1 MLKDKTLT
9 YISLFSS
16 AGVGCYGFHMEGFH
30 CVATNELLPKRLEV
44 QRANKKCKYETG
56 YISGDITKSTV
67 KQQIYNEIDRWQKLG
82 NDGIDVVIATPPCQ
96 GISVINHKKNA
107 NEINRNSLVV
117 ESVEIIKKICPR
129 FFIFENVMAFQKTL
143 CITPDEQIMPIG
155 DYVRKALGNDYVIS
169 GRILNFMNYGSN
181 SSRTRTLMIGVHKKY
196 RNTIVPFD
204 LYPAYRT
211 EKTLRDVIGHFP
223 SLEWG
228 EISDTDFYHAF
239 RTYSPEM
246 RSWIHDLKEGQ
257 SAFDNEDPNKRPH
270 RIVHGERIENTR
282 KNRDKYTRQPWDRFV
297 QCVHTRNDQLAAQNT
312 IHPVEDRVFSIRELM
327 TMMTIPENFR
337 WLNMD
342 LQTLNAL
349 SPEEKVSVYKTHEMN
364 IRQCLGEAVPTE
376 IMRQIAKKIR
386 KCMSRKC
393 VESVDVNKFILQYE
407 LETKDNLRR
416 FIKNNPENLDIAT
429 LMRITELC
437 NAKRE
442 ENAAFYTNKFIVN
455 EIMGRLP
462 TFSKDEIHIIEP
474 SVGAG
479 SFLPFLFKKYE
490 NVPHVILDVVD
501 IDEDSMA
508 SLALILE
515 KIQIPK
521 NFEIHYHCHDF
532 LTLDFPYHFDL
543 AVGNPPFSK
552 LKTGDKNASMILS
565 RNANKHTNNLSEL
578 FLEKCIRCSD
588 CVALVL
594 NKTILCTD
602 EFKETRDLLS
612 QIQIDSIIDFGRYG
626 FTGVSIETM
635 CMVLYPGQKP
645 KKTMVLN
652 MKYNLKYEQQQSYI
666 TDKRY
671 PYFILYRSEMFD
683 AVADKLDFNV
693 FSVFRDRQI
702 TKSVTCSQ
710 PEADSLWVIKA
721 KNIDDDGLGV
731 THIESYDVYLNA
743 EAAKGYAAYR
753 YVGDSS
759 VYLTPNMTY
768 KPRVIQNLPGVI
780 PDGSV
785 AVLIPRKP
793 LNLTNTQLAY
803 FSTDEYRKFYS
814 IARNLST
821 QSINVDKTSV
831 FFYGV
836 LKNDK

>member
-1 MLKDKTLT
+1 MLRDKSLT

-30 CVATNELLPKRLEV
+30 CVATNELLPRRLEV
-44 QRANKKCKYETG
+44 QRANKKCRYESG
-56 YISGDITKSTV
+56 YIPGDITESTV
-67 KQQIYNEIDRWQKLG
+67 KQKIYDEIARWQTLG

-117 ESVEIIKKICPR
+117 ESVEIIKKISPR

-143 CITPDEQIMPIG
+143 CITPDERIMPIG
-155 DYVRKALGNDYVIS
+155 DYVREALGDDYIIS

-204 LYPAYRT
+204 LYPTYRA

-228 EISDTDFYHAF
+228 EISAADFYHAF
-239 RTYSPEM
+239 RAYSPEM

-312 IHPVEDRVFSIRELM
+312 IHPVDDRVFSIRELM
-327 TMMTIPENFR
+327 TMMTIPEDFC

-342 LQTLNAL
+342 IHALNAL
-349 SPEEKVSVYKTHEMN
+349 PSEEKLSVYKTHEMN

-376 IMRQIAKKIR
+376 VMRQIAENIR
-386 KCMSRKC
+386 QCMSRNHI
-393 VESVDVNKFILQYE
+393 ESIDINRIIAQYE
-407 LETKDNLRR
+407 LEKKDNLRN
-416 FIKNNPENLDIAT
+416 FINNNPENLDVAT

-462 TFSKDEIHIIEP
+462 TFSKNEIHIIEP

-490 NVPHVILDVVD
+490 NVPRVILDVVD

-508 SLALILE
+508 SLALILG

-521 NFEIHYHCHDF
+521 NFEIHYRCHDF
-532 LTLDFPYHFDL
+532 LTLDFPYRFDL

-552 LKTGDKNASMILS
+552 LKTGDKNASAILS
-565 RNANKHTNNLSEL
+565 RNTNKHTNNLSEL

-635 CMVLYPGQKP
+635 CMVVYPCQKP
-645 KKTMVLN
+645 KKTVVLN
-652 MKYNLKYEQQQSYI
+652 MKHNLKYEQQQSYI

-671 PYFILYRSEMFD
+671 PYFILYRSEAFD
-683 AVADKLDFNV
+683 AVADKIEFDV

-702 TKSVTCSQ
+702 TKSVTYSQ

-731 THIESYDVYLNA
+731 THIDGYDVYLNA
-743 EAAKGYAAYR
+743 DAAKGYAAYR
-753 YVGDSS
+753 YVGDTS

-768 KPRVIQNLPGVI
+768 KPRVIQNIPGVI

-793 LNLTNTQLAY
+793 LILTDTQLAY
-803 FSTDEYRKFYS
+803 FSTDEYREFYS